1 MTGQR
6 GEYNCVKSVLIMMY
20 FSKPFNKKNTLDLPC
35 VTREYLL
42 SIGVKEEV
50 YYDEPDNK
58 HDTPIILRPIDTIL
72 DRDYDCIVP
81 VWKKNNNEKGD
92 FLLARKDNNCNI
104 LYLTGEICANFQ
116 DSYITIIPPINSDE
130 FVVQNKD
137 GKWGVV
143 CAHKSEPIVEFG
155 KYQYLWGFDNGL
167 CLVEVATENKLTF
180 SNRGIINKIGEEVVK
195 PYTYSDIYSF
205 YGKETSYI
213 IVQHGNIKLFL
224 EKENDLRIIQKEKMK
239 IKLSISKNED
249 NKYGIVDDLGKCII
263 PFQYDIILGIYEDSW
278 AIVGYEQYLRKRRY
292 SEGYYYEGMESYLY
306 KTYKYGIISLTNEIL
321 FPIKYESIFREG
333 DIVYASFQHDS
344 DDIAYNNL
352 PVYKMTTLGQYIW
365 ETSLGVRYIDIND
378 KDVVRTTC
386 DIAILRKKESILKML
401 SDIVKKDRP
410 SKNSSPFS
418 FITISS
424 DGTNIT
430 TNSDGIKI
438 FEQTNEN
445 EVDFHYPPSRDDILS
460 NKVPK
465 NKNLVGWPHTTPK
478 WKRFTSYFKDK
489 QYFLCFDGNV
499 IFSYTDGK
507 HDDFSN
513 WVINDEFLIV
523 TVCGMIKPI
532 RIYSSKG
539 KLLLENINGINFD
552 LMGAIYDRLL
562 IDKEY
567 ILDSDGN
574 KYYLKEE
581 FKNMSTF
588 AGDIMGYIPF
598 YKDSE
603 GKMNYY
609 YGVSSY
615 HRYYRDEKLGYLDRN
630 GEVVIPPI
638 FPCPLLKDSF
648 SESYKKKQS
657 RNDISDAFD
666 DELGAEWGR
675 LD

>member
-1 MTGQR
+1 M
-6 GEYNCVKSVLIMMY
+6 KY
-20 FSKPFNKKNTLDLPC
+20 FLKPFNKKNTLGLPC

-42 SIGVKEEV
+42 EIGVKEEDEV
-50 YYDEPDNK
+50 YYEESNNNR
-58 HDTPIILRPIDTIL
+58 HDIPQKLRPIETIL
-72 DRDYDCIVP
+72 DREYDCIVP
-81 VWKKNNNEKGD
+81 VWKKNNNENGGY
-92 FLLARKDNNCNI
+92 LLARKANNCNI
-104 LYLTGEICANFQ
+104 IYLNGEICTNIQ
-116 DSYITIIPPINSDE
+116 DSYITIIPPINSNV
-130 FVVQNKD
+130 FVVQNKE

-143 CAHKSEPIVEFG
+143 SAHKSEPIVEFG

-180 SNRGIINKIGEEVVK
+180 SNRGIINILGEEVVK

-205 YGKETSYI
+205 YGKETPYI
-213 IVQHGNIKLFL
+213 IVQQGNTKIFI
-224 EKENDLRIIQKEKMK
+224 EKENDLRIIQKEK
-239 IKLSISKNED
+239 IKLKLIISKSEE
-249 NKYGIVDDLGKCII
+249 NKYGVVDESGKCII
-263 PFQYDIILGIYEDSW
+263 PFQYDIIIGIYDDSW
-278 AIVGYEQYLRKRRY
+278 VIVGNEQYLHKERYNEDYY
-292 SEGYYYEGMESYLY
+292 SEGMSYYSY
-306 KTYKYGIISLTNEIL
+306 KTYKYGFISLNNKVL
-321 FPIKYESIFREG
+321 FPLIYESIFRIG
-333 DIVYASFQHDS
+333 NTVFASFQQEG
-344 DDIAYNNL
+344 DDIAYKNL
-352 PVYKMTTLGQYIW
+352 PVYKMTALGQYIW
-365 ETSLGVRYIDIND
+365 ETSMGVRYIDIND

-386 DIAILRKKESILKML
+386 DIAILRKKESVLKML

-438 FEQTNEN
+438 FEQTNEKD
-445 EVDFHYPPSRDDILS
+445 VDFHYPPSRDDILS

-465 NKNLVGWPHTTPK
+465 NKNLIGWPHTTPK

-499 IFSYTDGK
+499 IFSYTDGI
-507 HDDFSN
+507 HNDFSN
-513 WVINDEFLIV
+513 WIINDEFLIV
-523 TVCGMIKPI
+523 TVCGMSKPI

-539 KLLLENINGINFD
+539 KLLLENINGINYD

-567 ILDSDGN
+567 ILDTDGN
-574 KYYLKEE
+574 KHYLKEE

-598 YKDSE
+598 YVDTN
-603 GKMNYY
+603 GKINYYNGECSCHRYY
-609 YGVSSY
+609 YG
-615 HRYYRDEKLGYLDRN
+615 EKFGYLNKN
-630 GEVVIPPI
+630 GDVVIPPI

-648 SESYKKKQS
+648 SESYKKRPS
-657 RNDISDAFD
+657 RNDISDAFE
-666 DELGAEWGR
+666 DEPGAEWGI